1 MYFVV
6 RLRPYEHVVCAAGV
20 NPADVLCHGLFVG
33 HLHDLNA
40 SPRSAQIT
48 DADILNFA
56 LNLEYLEAEFYNCAV
71 TGTGL
76 PASLTG
82 GGPASIGC
90 QKANLTGSVLV
101 RAVTPVHR
109 RPADGTVLPLL
120 PCACCGW

>member
-1 MYFVV
+1 V
-6 RLRPYEHVVCAAGV
+6 PWPIGPSQE
-20 NPADVLCHGLFVG
+20 
-33 HLHDLNA
+33 LNIR
-40 SPRSAQIT
+40 PRSAQIT

-76 PASLTG
+76 PASLRG

-101 RAVTPVHR
+101 RVGHAMKRH
-109 RPADGTVLPLL
+109 PAFST
-120 PCACCGW
+120 